1 MPKKKKHEPEL
12 LLVSF
17 CDIVTVTM
25 ASLFMVLVVV
35 IDQSSRTP
43 TYRPTPVAVDTRKLP
58 VYFECRGNQVFPIRR
73 DDLAR
78 KVTDEIKNTPQS
90 PNREEI
96 VKKLQ
101 AAVLEDDYYMA
112 DPVYGLLG
120 ELVLKPRENVPG
132 EAENVIVKDT
142 SVFRAALKQADPKTQ
157 SIIFLVRN
165 DSYNVFLKA
174 RETASGDLF
183 SVGWELLDDNERVR
197 FGLGGGAVLTQ

>member
-1 MPKKKKHEPEL
+1 MKKKKHDPEL

-43 TYRPTPVAVDTRKLP
+43 TYRPTPVAVDTHKAP
-58 VYFECRGNQVFPIRR
+58 VYFECRGKQVYPIRR
-73 DDLAR
+73 EDLAK
-78 KVTDEIKNTPQS
+78 KVTDEIKNTAQV

-101 AAVLEDDYYMA
+101 TAVVEDDYYRA
-112 DPVYGLLG
+112 DPVYGLMG
-120 ELVLKPRENVPG
+120 ELVLEPRENISG
-132 EAENVIVKDT
+132 EAET
-142 SVFRAALKQADPKTQ
+142 ALAGEGSAYRAALKKADPKIQ

-165 DSYNVFLKA
+165 DSYGVFLKA
-174 RETASGDLF
+174 RGAAADNLF

-197 FGLGGGAVLTQ
+197 FGLGGGTVLTQ